1 MDIERV
7 DPIERHTDV
16 LFERIPGGGLVV
28 GPVENVLGWAR
39 EGSLW
44 YMLFGLACCA
54 IELMATGAARY
65 DFDRFGMMFRSSP
78 RQADLMIVAGTVTK
92 KMAWRVRRLWEQ
104 MAEPRYVIAMGSCAN
119 AGGPF
124 RDSYAVVR
132 GVDLIVPVDVY
143 IPGCPPRPEALLH
156 GCLTVHEKI
165 KAEAREKKLRMKG
178 AKILGKPEKQAEEAD
193 K

>member
-1 MDIERV
+1 MGIKKEESGRDCKSLPSSPAIKRNI
-7 DPIERHTDV
+7 DAV
-16 LFERIPGGGLVV
+16 LEPLPGGSIILGKA
-28 GPVENVLGWAR
+28 EDILGWAR

-65 DFDRFGMMFRSSP
+65 DFDRFGMMFRASP

-92 KMAWRVRRLWEQ
+92 KMAWRVRRLYEQ

-124 RDSYAVVR
+124 HDSYSVVR

-156 GCLTVHEKI
+156 GCLEVHKKI
-165 KAEAREKKLRMKG
+165 QAEARAKKEA
-178 AKILGKPEKQAEEAD
+178 AKR
-193 K
+193 